1 MKKVEKVTKSIREI
15 NVDQEIQLNQKG
27 NTFKEE
33 IKERNTKLKNTLHFN
48 NCNNPELKLK
58 LLKHLAAASIHLKVA
73 FS

>member
-15 NVDQEIQLNQKG
+15 HVDQEIQINQNG
-27 NTFKEE
+27 NTFEEE
-33 IKERNTKLKNTLHFN
+33 INEPNTKLKNTLHFN

-58 LLKHLAAASIHLKVA
+58 LLKHLAAASMHLKAA